1 MSLRIEVLGE
11 IVDCD
16 SRDAHR
22 ILRLLTHIKQQ
33 NEQTMATLLEV
44 QPSLTALEA
53 TTAAESKAIA
63 DLAARAG
70 QPPAATAADLSA
82 LKARIDTV
90 NSGVIS
96 DTAKVAA
103 IDQPP
108 TPVQPATT
116 QS

>member
-1 MSLRIEVLGE
+1 MSLRIELLGE

-22 ILRLLTHIKQQ
+22 ILRLLTHVKQQ
-33 NEQTMATLLEV
+33 NEQTMATLIEI
-44 QPSLTALEA
+44 QASLTALE
-53 TTAAESKAIA
+53 TTVAGESKAIA

-82 LKARIDTV
+82 LQARVDV
-90 NSGVIS
+90 LNSKGIS

-108 TPVQPATT
+108 VPVPTPAA
-116 QS
+116 